1 MIGGV
6 TRYMLPHLPGV
17 PHLHVNGPLKF
28 RRERARTSGEA
39 GPARKVCLITF
50 SSFPPRRHRSFLARA
65 LSNKAAVPQKLRRLD
80 SGLETIDLH

>member
-39 GPARKVCLITF
+39 GPARKVSLITF
-50 SSFPPRRHRSFLARA
+50 SSLPRGVTARFSRVRFPI
-65 LSNKAAVPQKLRRLD
+65 KPQKLRRLD